1 MIGRIARTVATLLLL
16 AAPAAAQRTLE
27 IERFDA
33 RVTVNVD
40 GSIDVEETIRAKFTG
55 SWNGIYR
62 KVPVEYRTPQGFKW
76 TITLDLLSAT
86 DLEGQPLKTESGR
99 EDHFI
104 KYKMWVPGAT
114 DAVRTVVLRYRAR
127 NALRF
132 FEDHDELYWNVT
144 GDEWD
149 VALGDVTA
157 VIHLPAAAAGV
168 RATAF
173 NGVYGSTSREAIVA
187 LDGDSVRI
195 SMPRKLEFRE
205 GLTAVVGWDKGLVP
219 EPTRADRVLG
229 FLAANWPLAL
239 PIPVLIGMLLF
250 WSRRGRDPR
259 MLPIA
264 VRYEPP
270 PGVTPAEA
278 GTITDESADMRDI
291 TATIVDLAV
300 QGHLKIEE
308 RDKSKLFG
316 LVKEK
321 EFVFHRTTP
330 KDGSRALFP
339 HESKVLQGIFQE
351 GATTVELSDLENEFY
366 KSLPDIKSEIL
377 DRLVHQG
384 FYAKRPDHVRGRW
397 IGFGIALGLVT
408 AMGGGAISS
417 AIGAA
422 PVAFVA
428 AGIAIGLIMV
438 IIGYH
443 MPARTI
449 EGARTLEKVLGFGE
463 FLERVDK
470 ERFERVVKTPE
481 MFERYLPYAMAFG
494 VEKKW
499 AKAFE
504 DIYMEAP
511 SWYAGSSIHAFNAS
525 SFSGRLSDMSS
536 RASSVMSSSPR
547 TSSGSGFGGGGSSG
561 GGGGGGGGGGF

>member
-1 MIGRIARTVATLLLL
+1 MTSHIACAIATLAL
-16 AAPAAAQRTLE
+16 AAPPAAAQRTLE
-27 IERFDA
+27 IERFDS
-33 RVTVNVD
+33 RVAIQRD
-40 GSIDVEETIRAKFTG
+40 GVIEVEETIRAKFTG

-86 DLEGQPLKTESGR
+86 DQDGQALKTESER
-99 EDHFI
+99 EDHFL
-104 KYKMWVPGAT
+104 KFKMWVPGAV
-114 DAVRTVVLRYRAR
+114 DAVRTIVLRYRAH

-157 VIHLPAAAAGV
+157 VIHLPAEASGI

-173 NGVYGSTSREAIVA
+173 NGVYGSTSREALVVA
-187 LDGDSVRI
+187 DGDSIRI
-195 SMPRKLEFRE
+195 TMPRKLEFRE

-219 EPTRADRVLG
+219 EPTSADRVMG
-229 FLAANWPLAL
+229 FLANNWPLAL
-239 PIPVLIGMLLF
+239 PIPVLIGMLML
-250 WSRRGRDPR
+250 WSRRGKDPR
-259 MLPIA
+259 RLPIA
-264 VRYEPP
+264 VQYEPP
-270 PGVTPAEA
+270 AGMSPGEA
-278 GTITDESADMRDI
+278 GTLTDESADMRDI

-308 RDKSKLFG
+308 REESKLFG

-330 KDGSRALFP
+330 KPGARVLLP
-339 HESKVLQGIFQE
+339 HESEVIQGIFE
-351 GATTVELSDLENEFY
+351 GGATTVELSDLENEFY
-366 KSLPDIKSEIL
+366 KRLNDIKSEIL
-377 DRLVHQG
+377 DRLVQQG
-384 FYAKRPDHVRGRW
+384 YYAKRPDKVRARW
-397 IGFGIALGLVT
+397 IGFGIAMGVIT
-408 AMGGGAISS
+408 IMGGGVIGSL
-417 AIGAA
+417 IGAA
-422 PVAFVA
+422 PAAFTV
-428 AGIAIGLIMV
+428 AGIAIGLIIA

-449 EGARTLEKVLGFGE
+449 LGARTLEKVLGFGE
-463 FLERVDK
+463 FLERVEK
-470 ERFERVVKTPE
+470 ENYERIVRTPE

-504 DIYMEAP
+504 GIYLEP
-511 SWYAGSSIHAFNAS
+511 PTWYAGSSIHAFNAS
-525 SFSGRLSDMSS
+525 SFSSRLSDMSQ
-536 RASSVMSSSPR
+536 RAGSAMSSSPR
-547 TSSGSGFGGGGSSG
+547 TSSGSGFSGGSSG

>member
-1 MIGRIARTVATLLLL
+1 MTGRIVRAIVTLLVL

-33 RVTVNVD
+33 RIIVNVD
-40 GSIDVEETIRAKFTG
+40 GSLDVEETIRAKFTG

-76 TITLDLLSAT
+76 SVRLDLLSAA
-86 DLEGQPLKTESGR
+86 DAEGQPLRTESGR

-104 KYKMWVPGAT
+104 KYQMWVPGAN
-114 DAVRTVVLRYRAR
+114 DAVRTVVLRYRAH

-157 VIHLPAAAAGV
+157 VIHLPAGATGI

-173 NGVYGSTSREAIVA
+173 NGVYGSTSREAVVA
-187 LDGDSVRI
+187 LEGDSVRLT
-195 SMPRKLEFRE
+195 MPRKLQFRE

-219 EPTRADRVLG
+219 EPTHADRVLG

-239 PIPVLIGMLLF
+239 PIPVLIGMLLL

-259 MLPIA
+259 TLPVA
-264 VRYEPP
+264 VQYEPP
-270 PGVTPAEA
+270 AGVTPAEA

-300 QGHLKIEE
+300 GGHLRIEE
-308 RDKSKLFG
+308 REESKLFG
-316 LVKEK
+316 LVKER

-330 KDGSRALFP
+330 KDGARALFP
-339 HESKVLQGIFQE
+339 HESEVLKGVFPD
-351 GATTVELSDLENEFY
+351 GATKVELSDLKNEFY
-366 KSLPDIKSEIL
+366 KSLDGIKSGIL
-377 DRLVHQG
+377 DRLVDQG
-384 FYAKRPDHVRGRW
+384 FYAKRPDHVRRRW
-397 IGFGIALGLVT
+397 VGLGIVMGLVT
-408 AMGGGAISS
+408 AMGGAAIAP

-422 PVAFVA
+422 PISFIL

-438 IIGYH
+438 SIGYH

-449 EGARTLEKVLGFGE
+449 LGARTLEKVLGFGE

-470 ERFERVVKTPE
+470 ERFEHVVKTPE

-504 DIYMEAP
+504 NIYMDPP
-511 SWYAGSSIHAFNAS
+511 SWYAGSSMHAFNAS
-525 SFSGRLSDMSS
+525 SFSSRLSDMSS
-536 RASSVMSSSPR
+536 RAGSVMSSSPR
-547 TSSGSGFGGGGSSG
+547 TSSGSGFSGGSSG

>member
-1 MIGRIARTVATLLLL
+1 MTSRLVRALAALSIL

-33 RVTVNVD
+33 QITVNVD

-55 SWNGIYR
+55 SWNGIYP

-76 TITLDLLSAT
+76 SVKLDFLSAA
-86 DLEGQPLKTESGR
+86 DAEGQPLRTESGR

-104 KYKMWVPGAT
+104 KYKMWVPGAI
-114 DAVRTVVLRYRAR
+114 DAVRTVVLRYRAH

-157 VIHLPAAAAGV
+157 VIHLPVGAAGI

-173 NGVYGSTSREAIVA
+173 NGVYGSTSREAVVA
-187 LDGDSVRI
+187 LVGNSVQLT
-195 SMPRKLEFRE
+195 MPRKLQFRE

-219 EPTRADRVLG
+219 EPTRADRVIG

-239 PIPVLIGMLLF
+239 PVPVLIGMLLL

-270 PGVTPAEA
+270 PGVSPAEA

-300 QGHLKIEE
+300 GGHLRIEE
-308 RDKSKLFG
+308 REESKLFG

-330 KDGSRALFP
+330 KDGARPLLSY
-339 HESKVLQGIFQE
+339 ESKVLKAIFE
-351 GATTVELSDLENEFY
+351 GGAREVKLSDLENEFY
-366 KSLPDIKSEIL
+366 KSLDDIKSGIM
-377 DRLVHQG
+377 DQLVHQG
-384 FYAKRPDHVRGRW
+384 FYVKRPDHVRVRW
-397 IGFGIALGLVT
+397 VGFGIVMGLVT
-408 AMGGGAISS
+408 AMGGAAI
-417 AIGAA
+417 APALGAA
-422 PVAFVA
+422 PVSFIV
-428 AGIAIGLIMV
+428 AGIAIGLIMA

-449 EGARTLEKVLGFGE
+449 AGARTLEKVLGFGE

-470 ERFERVVKTPE
+470 ERFEQVVKTPE

-504 DIYMEAP
+504 DIYMEPP
-511 SWYAGSSIHAFNAS
+511 SWYTGSSIHAFNAS
-525 SFSGRLSDMSS
+525 SFSSRLSDMSS
-536 RASSVMSSSPR
+536 RAGSVMSSSPR
-547 TSSGSGFGGGGSSG
+547 TSSGSGFSGGSSG